1 MVGSRILIVGGGI
14 SGLACAWELSHALPD
29 AAITLLDAADRPGGK
44 LRREPVAGVALDVG
58 AESMLA
64 RRPEALDLI
73 SEVGL
78 DLDVVHPATTS
89 ASIWSRGDLHPMPRG
104 TLMGIPSPASS
115 ALGILTADE
124 VARAQAEEPWPS
136 AELDDVSVGDY
147 VATRLGDAVVDRLV
161 EPLLGGVYAGQARLL
176 SLRACLPQVFEAA
189 RRGASLTATAGAG
202 PAAALETTD
211 QVEPAPVFAGLV
223 GGVGRLAEVLTESLR
238 GRGVTIRSGTIV
250 RELHREPVARAA
262 SGLAGTAAA
271 HGDPGAAG
279 SPGGVGPLGGG
290 GATGGWSV
298 VVGPQPRPERLFA
311 DAVVLA
317 TPAAATGRLVAPHLP
332 DAARALREIDYAS
345 MAIITLAV
353 AAEGPGVVPL
363 PGSGFLVPAVE
374 GRTIKASTFSSTK
387 WRWTAEAAGDLSF
400 LRASVGRF
408 GETTD
413 LQRPDDELVA
423 IAVAEISEALGHQL
437 PRIVDTHVQ
446 RWGGALPQYTVGHVD
461 RVARIRAEVAGAPG
475 LELAGAAYGGVGV
488 PACIASGRAAAQ
500 AVATHLR
507 AR

>member
-1 MVGSRILIVGGGI
+1 
-14 SGLACAWELSHALPD
+14 
-29 AAITLLDAADRPGGK
+29 
-44 LRREPVAGVALDVG
+44 VAGVALDVG

-73 SEVGL
+73 AELGL
-78 DLDVVHPATTS
+78 DLEVAHPRTTT
-89 ASIWSRGDLHPMPRG
+89 ASIWSRGDLHPLHKG
-104 TLMGIPSPASS
+104 TLMGIHAAASS
-115 ALGILTADE
+115 ALGILSQAE
-124 VARAQAEEPWPS
+124 VARAEAEKPWES
-136 AELDDVSVGDY
+136 GDFDDVSVGDY
-147 VATRLGDAVVDRLV
+147 VAARLGDAVVDRLV

-189 RRGASLTATAGAG
+189 RRGDSLTAAASAAAAGGAAAGGAAAGGAGASIVG
-202 PAAALETTD
+202 SEAD
-211 QVEPAPVFAGLV
+211 RVEPAPVFAGLD
-223 GGVGRLAEVLTESLR
+223 GGVGRLAEVLTELLR
-238 GRGVTIRSGTIV
+238 GRRVSIRSGTIV
-250 RELHREPVARAA
+250 RELHREPDG
-262 SGLAGTAAA
+262 S
-271 HGDPGAAG
+271 GAA
-279 SPGGVGPLGGG
+279 
-290 GATGGWSV
+290 WSV
-298 VVGPQPRPERLFA
+298 VVGPQPRPERLRA

-317 TPAAATGRLVAPHLP
+317 TPATPTGRLLAAHLP
-332 DAARALREIDYAS
+332 NAARALREIEYAS

-353 AAEGPGVVPL
+353 GAEDPHTLPL

-387 WRWTAEAAGDLSF
+387 WGWTADAAGDLSF

-423 IAVAEISEALGHQL
+423 IAVAEVSEALGHQL

-446 RWGGALPQYTVGHVD
+446 RWGGALPQYTVGHLD
-461 RVARIRAEVAGAPG
+461 RVARIRADTATVPG
-475 LELAGAAYGGVGV
+475 LELAGAAYGGVGI

-507 AR
+507 GRSASTGG